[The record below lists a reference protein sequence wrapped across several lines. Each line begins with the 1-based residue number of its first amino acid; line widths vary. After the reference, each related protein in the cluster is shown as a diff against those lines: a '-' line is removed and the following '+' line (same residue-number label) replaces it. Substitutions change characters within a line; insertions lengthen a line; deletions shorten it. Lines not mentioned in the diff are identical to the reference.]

1 MTTRLFA
8 SMIAVSVIFS
18 PAMADPPKPVLFV
31 SSGIAEG
38 RKCGFKVN
46 ESIAAAYIRRS
57 VGKASFSAEE
67 LTGAMVSVIY
77 AETVS
82 AYVGLTTPTDSARV
96 CANVLGQFGVN
107 GTVVP
112 GLLSK

>member
-1 MTTRLFA
+1 
-8 SMIAVSVIFS
+8 MIALSFMFS

-67 LTGAMVSVIY
+67 LTGAMVSVMY
-77 AETVS
+77 AEMASTVFGS
-82 AYVGLTTPTDSARV
+82 GAAGGAEYERV